1 MMSSISAI
9 RPSMKPWRSRAE
21 VYSAFSERSPCSRAA
36 AIALMIAGRSTLFSC
51 FSSSVR
57 LFSPSAVVGTLSI
70 AQSSSMNRAASTP
83 NAPRIRVA
91 SRKLRS
97 WRLESGLEV
106 GLQGRHVEGPL
117 AQRRNAFDRR
127 LGAGDRGVIGDLVH
141 QPAPPQRIPAAPPP
155 PPPAALAPHLH
166 PPPL

>member
-9 RPSMKPWRSRAE
+9 RPSMKLWRSRAAA
-21 VYSAFSERSPCSRAA
+21 YSAFSERSPCSRAA

-70 AQSSSMNRAASTP
+70 AQSSLMNRAPSTP
-83 NAPRIRVA
+83 NAPRNRVA
-91 SRKLRS
+91 LRKL
-97 WRLESGLEV
+97 WGWTLESGLEV

-117 AQRRNAFDRR
+117 AQRLDALDRR
-127 LGAGDRGVIGDLVH
+127 LGAGDGGVIGDLVH
-141 QPAPPQRIPAAPPP
+141 QGGAPQRIAVGQRPRPVDGVEDQLH
-155 PPPAALAPHLH
+155 LA
-166 PPPL
+166 